1 MNIIFAGTPEFSAVS
16 LQSLVDAG
24 YRVPLVITQPDRRA
38 GRGMAVSQSEVK
50 EMATDLGIETYQP
63 PSLKSPEVL
72 EKLKSVNADLMI
84 VVAFGQIVPK
94 PILDAFRFG
103 CINVHASILPR
114 WRGAAPIQR
123 AIMAGDTET
132 GVCIMRMAEGL
143 DTGPVF
149 LERRLP
155 IDNVDTS
162 GTLHNKLAHLGAEAL
177 IQSLTILSDENLP
190 IAQKDT
196 HATYAHKISTN
207 DARIDWSANAS
218 DINRLVRAMNPV
230 PGAYTFF
237 GDTRIKIWETR
248 VVDFDNQKDSP
259 GTVIELT
266 QEGFLVSC
274 GSGTLKIMF
283 IQKAGGRKVSASE
296 YVRASN
302 LELGYEFK

>member
-24 YRVPLVITQPDRRA
+24 YRISLVITQPDRRA
-38 GRGMAVSQSEVK
+38 GRGMSVSQSEVK
-50 EMATDLGIETYQP
+50 QTATDLGIEIYQP
-63 PSLKSPEVL
+63 STLKSPEVL

-94 PILDAFRFG
+94 SILDAFRFG
-103 CINVHASILPR
+103 CINVHASLLPR

-132 GVCIMRMAEGL
+132 GVCIMKMAEGL

-149 LERRLP
+149 LERRIP
-155 IDNVDTS
+155 IDNADTS

-177 IQSLTILSDENLP
+177 IKSLTILGEENLP
-190 IAQKDT
+190 IAQEDV
-196 HATYAHKISTN
+196 HATYAHKISIN
-207 DARIDWSANAS
+207 DARIDWSADAS

-237 GDTRIKIWETR
+237 GDTRIKIWETT
-248 VVDFDNQKDSP
+248 VVDFDNQQDSP

-266 QEGFLVSC
+266 QDGFLVLC
-274 GSGTLKIMF
+274 GSGALKILF

-296 YVRASN
+296 YARASN
-302 LELGYEFK
+302 LEVGYEFK

>member
-38 GRGMAVSQSEVK
+38 GRGMSVSTSEVK

-63 PSLKSPEVL
+63 PSLKSPEGL

-94 PILDAFRFG
+94 SILDAFRFG
-103 CINVHASILPR
+103 CINVHASLLPR

-248 VVDFDNQKDSP
+248 VVDFDNQKDLP

>member
-38 GRGMAVSQSEVK
+38 GRGMSVSKSEVK

-94 PILDAFRFG
+94 SILDAFRFG
-103 CINVHASILPR
+103 CINVHASLLPR

-155 IDNVDTS
+155 IDNADTS

-190 IAQKDT
+190 IAQEEV

-248 VVDFDNQKDSP
+248 VVDFDNQQDSP
-259 GTVIELT
+259 G
-266 QEGFLVSC
+266 
-274 GSGTLKIMF
+274 
-283 IQKAGGRKVSASE
+283 
-296 YVRASN
+296 
-302 LELGYEFK
+302 

>member
-38 GRGMAVSQSEVK
+38 GRGMSVSKSEVK

-94 PILDAFRFG
+94 SILDAFRFG
-103 CINVHASILPR
+103 CINVHASLLPR

-283 IQKAGGRKVSASE
+283 VQKAGGRKVSASE

>member
-283 IQKAGGRKVSASE
+283 IQKAGGRKVSALE
-296 YVRASN
+296 YVHASN

>member
-1 MNIIFAGTPEFSAVS
+1 MNVIFAGTPEFSAIS

-38 GRGMAVSQSEVK
+38 GRGMSVSVSEVK

-63 PSLKSPEVL
+63 SSLKSPEVL

-94 PILDAFRFG
+94 SILDAFRFG
-103 CINVHASILPR
+103 CINVHASLLPR

-190 IAQKDT
+190 IAQEDV

-248 VVDFDNQKDSP
+248 VVNFDNQQDSP

>member
-94 PILDAFRFG
+94 SILDAFRFG

-296 YVRASN
+296 YVHASN

>member
-94 PILDAFRFG
+94 SILDAFRFG

-283 IQKAGGRKVSASE
+283 IQKAGGRKVSALE
-296 YVRASN
+296 YVHASN

>member
-1 MNIIFAGTPEFSAVS
+1 V
-16 LQSLVDAG
+16 
-24 YRVPLVITQPDRRA
+24 
-38 GRGMAVSQSEVK
+38 SEVK

-63 PSLKSPEVL
+63 SSLKSPEVL

-94 PILDAFRFG
+94 SILDAFRFG
-103 CINVHASILPR
+103 CINVHASLLPR

-190 IAQKDT
+190 IAQEDV

-248 VVDFDNQKDSP
+248 VVDFDNQHDSP

>member
-94 PILDAFRFG
+94 SILDAFRFG
-103 CINVHASILPR
+103 CINVHASLLPR

-177 IQSLTILSDENLP
+177 IQSLTILSDQNLP

-196 HATYAHKISTN
+196 HTTYAHKINTN
-207 DARIDWSANAS
+207 DARIDWSAKAS

-248 VVDFDNQKDSP
+248 VVNFDNQQDSP

>member
-72 EKLKSVNADLMI
+72 EKLKNVNADLMI

-94 PILDAFRFG
+94 SILDAFRFG
-103 CINVHASILPR
+103 CINVHASLLPR

-123 AIMAGDTET
+123 AIMAGDIET

-155 IDNVDTS
+155 IDNADTS

-177 IQSLTILSDENLP
+177 IQSLTILSDESLP
-190 IAQKDT
+190 IAQEDV

-207 DARIDWSANAS
+207 DARIDWSANAF

>member
-296 YVRASN
+296 YVHASN

>member
-72 EKLKSVNADLMI
+72 EKLKNVNADLMI

-94 PILDAFRFG
+94 SILDAFRFG
-103 CINVHASILPR
+103 CINVHASLLPR

-155 IDNVDTS
+155 IDNADTS

-177 IQSLTILSDENLP
+177 IQSLTILSDESLP
-190 IAQKDT
+190 IAQEDV

-207 DARIDWSANAS
+207 DARIDWSANAF

>member
-1 MNIIFAGTPEFSAVS
+1 MNVIFAGTPEFSAVS

-38 GRGMAVSQSEVK
+38 GRGMSVSKSEVK
-50 EMATDLGIETYQP
+50 EMATDLGIEIYQP

-72 EKLKSVNADLMI
+72 EKLKSVNADFMI

-94 PILDAFRFG
+94 SILNAFRFG
-103 CINVHASILPR
+103 CINVHASLLPR

-196 HATYAHKISTN
+196 HATYAHKIRTN

-248 VVDFDNQKDSP
+248 VVNFDNQQDSP

>member
-94 PILDAFRFG
+94 SILDAFCFG
-103 CINVHASILPR
+103 CINVHASLLPR

-283 IQKAGGRKVSASE
+283 VQKAGGRKVSASE

>member
-38 GRGMAVSQSEVK
+38 GRGMSVSKSEVK

-94 PILDAFRFG
+94 SILDAFRFG
-103 CINVHASILPR
+103 CINVHASLLPR

-177 IQSLTILSDENLP
+177 IQALTILSDQNLP

-196 HATYAHKISTN
+196 HATYAHKINTN

-218 DINRLVRAMNPV
+218 DISRLVRAMNPV

-248 VVDFDNQKDSP
+248 VVNFDNQQDSP

>member
-38 GRGMAVSQSEVK
+38 GRGMSVSKSEVK

-94 PILDAFRFG
+94 SILDAFRFG
-103 CINVHASILPR
+103 CINVHASLLPR

-143 DTGPVF
+143 DTGPVV
-149 LERRLP
+149 LERRIP
-155 IDNVDTS
+155 IDNADTS

-177 IQSLTILSDENLP
+177 IQSLTILGDENLP
-190 IAQKDT
+190 IAQEDV

-207 DARIDWSANAS
+207 DARIDWSANAA
-218 DINRLVRAMNPV
+218 DINRLIRAMNPV

-248 VVDFDNQKDSP
+248 VVNFDNQQDSP

-283 IQKAGGRKVSASE
+283 IQKAGGRKGSASE

>member
-94 PILDAFRFG
+94 SILDAFRFG
-103 CINVHASILPR
+103 CINVHASLLPR

>member
-38 GRGMAVSQSEVK
+38 GRGMSVSKSEVK

-94 PILDAFRFG
+94 SILDAFRFG
-103 CINVHASILPR
+103 CINVHASLLPR

-177 IQSLTILSDENLP
+177 IQSLTILSDQNLP

-196 HATYAHKISTN
+196 HATYAHKINTN

-248 VVDFDNQKDSP
+248 VVNFDNQQDSP

>member
-94 PILDAFRFG
+94 SILDAFRFG
-103 CINVHASILPR
+103 CINVHASLLPR

-283 IQKAGGRKVSASE
+283 IQKAGGRKVSALE
-296 YVRASN
+296 YVHASN

>member
-94 PILDAFRFG
+94 SILDAFRFG
-103 CINVHASILPR
+103 CINVHASLLPR

-162 GTLHNKLAHLGAEAL
+162 GTLHNKLAHLGAETL

-248 VVDFDNQKDSP
+248 VVNFDNQQDSP

>member
-38 GRGMAVSQSEVK
+38 GRGMSVSKSEVK

-94 PILDAFRFG
+94 SILDAFRFG
-103 CINVHASILPR
+103 CINVHASLLPR

-196 HATYAHKISTN
+196 HATYAHKINTN

>member
-38 GRGMAVSQSEVK
+38 GRGMSVSVSEVK

-94 PILDAFRFG
+94 SILDAFCFG
-103 CINVHASILPR
+103 CINVHASLLPR

-155 IDNVDTS
+155 IDNADTS

-283 IQKAGGRKVSASE
+283 VQKAGGRKVSASE

>member
-1 MNIIFAGTPEFSAVS
+1 MNVIFAGTPEFSAVS

-38 GRGMAVSQSEVK
+38 GRGMSVSKSEVK

-94 PILDAFRFG
+94 SILDVFRFG
-103 CINVHASILPR
+103 CINVHASLLPR

-196 HATYAHKISTN
+196 HATYAHKIRTN

-248 VVDFDNQKDSP
+248 VVDFDNQKDLP

-302 LELGYEFK
+302 LELGYEFR